1 MNLLADDFDV
11 QKALRRDLMP
21 GDIVRFGERPAA
33 FSTDEA
39 WFMSLM
45 RREGRCASLGW
56 VRTMNPMREET
67 MELRTVDSTYGQ
79 GVAHI
84 QCWGR
89 RFFVPIDM
97 LELA

>member
-1 MNLLADDFDV
+1 MNLLAEDFDV
-11 QKALRRDLMP
+11 QQALRRELMP

-33 FSTDEA
+33 FSTDEG

-45 RREGRCASLGW
+45 RKRESYLGW
-56 VRTMNPMREET
+56 ASTMNPMREET
-67 MELRTVDSTYGQ
+67 MELRSVDSTYGQ

-89 RFFVPIDM
+89 RFFVPIEM